1 MRYLFIVFLFFF
13 IKQLAFAQPENDCE
27 PIDNKKAEKLVKQAR
42 DDIKVRKYLDANNKL
57 KQAIEIEPLY
67 AEAYYLL
74 GLINVKKYDY
84 NVKAAENYLSKAI
97 ELCPTVDVYAY
108 YYLGDIYF
116 GAQKYDLAAKCFK
129 EFLKDVDKIKTD
141 KDYNDATEKYNTVS
155 FFDKSLNRPVPFDPK
170 PVRGVSSP
178 LDEYLAII
186 SPDNEMALYTR
197 KIEYKQKTGWESS
210 AKYIERFVFSKRG
223 QDGEFDNGEFM
234 PYPFNQQSNEGGAT
248 LTIDNR
254 ELFYTVCKMQ
264 GNYLNCDI
272 FTSKY
277 EYGEWTDIKSLGTN
291 VNNADTWETQP
302 TVSSDGKT
310 LYFVS
315 DRKDG
320 QGGYDLYKTVRDDKD
335 NWSKAV
341 NLGSPINTAGNERSP
356 FIHTDSQT
364 LYYASGDRQGD
375 DGQYYKAHQTFGGYD
390 IFYTKMND
398 KGTWEK
404 PKNIGYPINTEA
416 DEASFFVSTDGKTA
430 YVASNKIK
438 GGPGG
443 WDLYSFELYPE
454 ARPEK
459 VLFIKGEVSQ
469 QDKKDVE
476 VEARVELKNAVTKKV
491 THIPVNKENGQY
503 VAAIKFDSDY
513 ILTIKKDDYA
523 YESKYIS
530 ESDTIY
536 EKPVAI
542 DFEVKPIEK
551 GRSYTI
557 NDIYFE
563 TDKYDLN
570 DKAKLVIEEF
580 ADFMKDHP
588 HISVEIQGHT
598 DNVGNPDY
606 NLFLSD
612 DRARAVYNYIIELG
626 VDKNRVSFKGYGI
639 TRPIVTNATEEGR
652 ARNRRTEFYIINK

>member
-1 MRYLFIVFLFFF
+1 
-13 IKQLAFAQPENDCE
+13 
-27 PIDNKKAEKLVKQAR
+27 
-42 DDIKVRKYLDANNKL
+42 
-57 KQAIEIEPLY
+57 
-67 AEAYYLL
+67 
-74 GLINVKKYDY
+74 
-84 NVKAAENYLSKAI
+84 
-97 ELCPTVDVYAY
+97 
-108 YYLGDIYF
+108 
-116 GAQKYDLAAKCFK
+116 
-129 EFLKDVDKIKTD
+129 
-141 KDYNDATEKYNTVS
+141 
-155 FFDKSLNRPVPFDPK
+155 
-170 PVRGVSSP
+170 
-178 LDEYLAII
+178 
-186 SPDNEMALYTR
+186 
-197 KIEYKQKTGWESS
+197 
-210 AKYIERFVFSKRG
+210 
-223 QDGEFDNGEFM
+223 
-234 PYPFNQQSNEGGAT
+234 
-248 LTIDNR
+248 
-254 ELFYTVCKMQ
+254 MQ